1 MNYSRGGQVKN
12 LVRLGLIA
20 VLASCG
26 TSAKSEVRPA
36 PATGAAPGGCPY
48 ATDNG
53 CAAANHNGS
62 FQNTSLLTSAQ
73 QSGQT
78 SLLPKH
84 PMTFNIPGV
93 DYPIGPDKTLTPQD
107 PRTIKKT
114 ASTPCA
120 YTGTGSSAPPNDYV
134 GCFGAGTFPN
144 AILNNYDFSGTK
156 IGKAPLGLYI
166 NSDAGTGS
174 KITITNSYFSIPS
187 GDSKAIG
194 WGQPDGGNWSIVFK
208 NNQCDGSRVT
218 PSSQFCFGNDIDTP
232 GTTFDAEYNAFTN
245 QGVGRVGGGFRYM
258 ATTWRY
264 NFIQGLNDILTN
276 NHGEVE
282 LRTCSHGGCKS
293 SEDYEGNFIVWNS
306 TARGSNNNATFFP
319 STGDSNGL
327 ILTSTKFVNNVIVT
341 NTAGSPATPT
351 SGHQIGQVLFGM
363 RASSLGDVTITG
375 NWMDATGATGC
386 GVNGVT
392 SGGDSVTASTSGN
405 TLTITETSS
414 SFNNNPIEPG
424 WKIFHSG
431 FVAATITAFGT
442 GRGHLGTY
450 TFDGAPQTLG
460 SDGAWTVVPGFTS
473 ATLTGN
479 YNLADPS
486 HTGTPT
492 PVGFRG
498 PTMRETTCL
507 GAHN

>member
-1 MNYSRGGQVKN
+1 VNN

-26 TSAKSEVRPA
+26 TPAKSEARLGA
-36 PATGAAPGGCPY
+36 GTGATPGGCPF

-62 FQNTSLLTSAQ
+62 FQNPSLLTSAQ

-84 PMTFNIPGV
+84 PMTFNIPAV
-93 DYPIGPDKTLTPQD
+93 DYPIGPDKTLTPKD
-107 PRTIKKT
+107 PRTIKYDGT
-114 ASTPCA
+114 CA
-120 YTGTGSSAPPNDYV
+120 YIGTGANAPPNDFV
-134 GCFGAGTFPN
+134 GCYGAGVKHEV
-144 AILNNYDFSGTK
+144 LDNYDFSGAK
-156 IGKAPLGLYI
+156 IGKPPLGLYM
-166 NSDAGTGS
+166 NGDASAGS
-174 KITITNSYFSIPS
+174 TMTITNSYFYIPS
-187 GDSKAIG
+187 INSKAIG
-194 WGQPDGGNWSIVFK
+194 YTGNWSIIFK
-208 NNQCDGSRVT
+208 NNQCDGSKAT
-218 PSSQFCFGNDIDTP
+218 LASQFCFGDDGSAA
-232 GTTFDAEYNAFTN
+232 GTTLDAEYNAFTN
-245 QGVGRVGGGFRYM
+245 QKVARVLGGGRNM
-258 ATTWRY
+258 ARTYKY
-264 NFIQGLNDILTN
+264 NFIQGLNDQLSA

-282 LRTCSHGGCKS
+282 LGTCGGRACTSVISVSHQ
-293 SEDYEGNFIVWNS
+293 EGNFIIWNANS
-306 TARGSNNNATFFP
+306 PDGSNNNATFFP
-319 STGDSNGL
+319 STGDSDGL
-327 ILTSTKFVNNVIVT
+327 KFAATKIINNVVVT
-341 NTAGSPATPT
+341 NTSGARPSPSSP
-351 SGHQIGQVLFGM
+351 HQIGQVLFGM
-363 RASSLGDVTITG
+363 RAASLGDVTITG

-405 TLTITETSS
+405 TLIITGTSS

-431 FVAATITAFGT
+431 FATATITAFGT

-460 SDGAWTVVPGFTS
+460 PDSAWTVVPGFTN

-486 HTGTPT
+486 RTGTPT

-498 PTMRETTCL
+498 PTMREATCL